1 MSQPFHLPHLPSPN
15 RTEADK
21 EKLLDEV
28 KHDGLDD
35 LEALAEKVG
44 TKSEQELDF
53 FLGLLHEH
61 LGRQYLQAF
70 INTQPPHQS
79 RAKRNQL
86 MAKLLESVM
95 NGKFEGQTYRL
106 LTNVTATDPDA
117 LFAEGAAA
125 GGGGGAG
132 KMGGVGRRRVA
143 APAPKKGYTK
153 RKREEQ
159 AKEEAAKKRAKSKT
173 TAETEEEEKEE
184 EEEETAQE
192 QPEPAALAGA
202 PSAAEQEE
210 GQAVG
215 GVKEEDE
222 EEIVEAGVYEENADD
237 WEPVAAV
244 AAAGPMEETKQ
255 NVEEKGQKVE

>member
-1 MSQPFHLPHLPSPN
+1 MYQPFHLLYLPPPQ

-21 EKLLDEV
+21 EKFLDEV

-35 LEALAEKVG
+35 LEALADKIA

-61 LGRQYLQAF
+61 LGRQDLQAF
-70 INTQPPHQS
+70 ITAQPAHPP

-117 LFAEGAAA
+117 LFAESAAAA
-125 GGGGGAG
+125 GGGAEAG

-143 APAPKKGYTK
+143 VPAPKKGYTK

-159 AKEEAAKKRAKSKT
+159 AKEEAAKKRAKNKTT
-173 TAETEEEEKEE
+173 TAEEEEEEE
-184 EEEETAQE
+184 ENKEETAQE
-192 QPEPAALAGA
+192 QPEPAALTSA
-202 PSAAEQEE
+202 PSAAEHEE
-210 GQAVG
+210 GKVVGAV
-215 GVKEEDE
+215 E
-222 EEIVEAGVYEENADD
+222 EEAE
-237 WEPVAAV
+237 V
-244 AAAGPMEETKQ
+244 AAAGEEAAQPRSTTSERSTLTPETKQ
-255 NVEEKGQKVE
+255 ITYQYRKAVHL